1 MSLKMSKM
9 KRGYEKHQKGG
20 TFWNPPVG
28 ETLVYVHGQCRS
40 DDKYEPTDGVN
51 YVEMSVHYNV
61 GPNNSMIVSLNKEVN
76 PIIVHPFVKE
86 QLKSRKTKFKIPDVC
101 PMEKALED
109 GTVSEK
115 EADESRRQTRF
126 MWGLTPLKY
135 RTSKEADWQDL
146 PPQPSV
152 AVVGKTI
159 FDGLMEQFI
168 EVGDISNPEEAT
180 LVLIRREGKDKLN
193 TKYKISIDAKTLRK
207 PMKLSGKLLSL
218 LKEAMK
224 KGGDCDLFKVV
235 ANMMKSPAEIRAILN
250 NVKTEEDE
258 DGEYDEEEE
267 NEDEENE
274 DEEEEDEE
282 DEEEDEDEENEDE
295 EEEDEEDEE
304 DEEEDE
310 DEENEEENE
319 DEEDEDEEDEEEED
333 EEPPP
338 PPPTKKRGRGRPP
351 KVASKSKS
359 PAKTE
364 KVVDKDED
372 DLGLDKLDA
381 ELDKISK
388 GGKPSG
394 VKLKVSKKKSGKKV
408 KSKK

>member
-1 MSLKMSKM
+1 MAIKMDRM

-28 ETLVYVHGQCRS
+28 ETLAYIHGQCRS
-40 DDKYEPTDGVN
+40 NDKYEPTDGVN
-51 YVEMSVHYNV
+51 FIELAVHYNV
-61 GPNNSMIVSLNKEVN
+61 GPNNSMVVSLNKDVN
-76 PIIVHPFVKE
+76 PIISHPFVKE
-86 QLKSRKTKFKIPDVC
+86 HLKSRKTKFKIPDVC

-109 GTVSEK
+109 GDISER

-152 AVVGKTI
+152 AVIGKTI

-168 EVGDISNPEEAT
+168 EVGDISNPKEAT
-180 LVLIRREGKDKLN
+180 LVLIRREGKDRLN
-193 TKYKISIDAKTLRK
+193 TKYKVSIDAKTLRK
-207 PMKLSGKLLSL
+207 PMKLSGKLLGI

-258 DGEYDEEEE
+258 DGDYETEDEVDEDEIDEEEE
-267 NEDEENE
+267 DDEEEDDEEEDDEEEVDEEEVDEEDEEDDEEEVDDEEDEEE

-282 DEEEDEDEENEDE
+282 DE
-295 EEEDEEDEE
+295 
-304 DEEEDE
+304 
-310 DEENEEENE
+310 
-319 DEEDEDEEDEEEED
+319 

-351 KVASKSKS
+351 KAASKSKS
-359 PAKTE
+359 STKT
-364 KVVDKDED
+364 KKAVADKDED

-394 VKLKVSKKKSGKKV
+394 VKLKVPKKKSGKKA